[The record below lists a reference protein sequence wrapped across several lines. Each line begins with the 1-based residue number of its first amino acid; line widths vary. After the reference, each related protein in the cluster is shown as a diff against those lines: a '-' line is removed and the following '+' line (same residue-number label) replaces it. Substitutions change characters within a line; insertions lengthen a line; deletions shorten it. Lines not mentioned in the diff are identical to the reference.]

1 MSIAHSPWRVRSA
14 AFLAILAAVGC
25 GKSES
30 PPAKP
35 AEEVESAMPASR
47 PVVVVD
53 EPLEAEAG
61 TTLYEL
67 AVEGMHCQGCGDTIT
82 KKLASVPG
90 VTQARVSFNLKTG
103 WVLVKSGSGTAAPQ
117 LVDAVK
123 AAGYKATLSTRPAK

>member
-1 MSIAHSPWRVRSA
+1 
-14 AFLAILAAVGC
+14 
-25 GKSES
+25 
-30 PPAKP
+30 
-35 AEEVESAMPASR
+35 MPASR

-90 VTQARVSFNLKTG
+90 VKQARVSFNLKTG
-103 WVLVKSGSGTAAPQ
+103 WVLVESGSGTAAPQ